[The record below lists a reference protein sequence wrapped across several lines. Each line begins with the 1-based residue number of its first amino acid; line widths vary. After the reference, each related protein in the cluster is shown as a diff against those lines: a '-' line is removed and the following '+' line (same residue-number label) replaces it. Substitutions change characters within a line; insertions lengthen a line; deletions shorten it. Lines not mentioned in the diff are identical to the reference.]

1 MDLIEILIVK
11 HLTEISVPNAI
22 METSLMEMESANK
35 PILYAPHSILIM
47 EHVLH
52 VIKDMKSKEILA
64 NQLKPILTVKHL
76 METLVLSAIM
86 ATLLIVMES
95 ANKPILY
102 APHLILVTE
111 LVPLVIRDTKLEE

>member
-11 HLTEISVPNAI
+11 HLTEIFVLNAI
-22 METSLMEMESANK
+22 METSLMEMENVNK
-35 PILYAPHSILIM
+35 PILYAPHSIPIM
-47 EHVLH
+47 EPVLL
-52 VIKDMKSKEILA
+52 VIKDTKSKEILV
-64 NQLKPILTVKHL
+64 NQLKPIRTVKHL